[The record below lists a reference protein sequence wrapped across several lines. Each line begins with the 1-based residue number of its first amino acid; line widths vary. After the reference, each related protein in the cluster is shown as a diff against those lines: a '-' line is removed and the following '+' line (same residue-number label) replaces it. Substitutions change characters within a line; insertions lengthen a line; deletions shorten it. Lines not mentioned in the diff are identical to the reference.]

1 MMHIAPALA
10 SLSSL
15 VLVGC
20 GKMGGAMLEGWLRA
34 GLPAGA
40 VSVIDPSPPAEV
52 RALIERAG
60 VSTRRP
66 TAPPRVLLIAVKP
79 QIMDGVL
86 ETITDLAGP
95 DTLILS
101 VVAGKTMARF
111 EAQFG
116 ALARVVRTIPNT
128 PAAVGRG
135 VTGCVANAAASDDD
149 RALAQALL
157 EAVGR
162 VVWVEDEAQID
173 AITAVSGSGPAYVFH
188 MVEALAKAGVA
199 AGLPEATALSLARAT
214 VEGAGEL
221 LFQASDIGADQLR
234 KNVTSPNGTTQ
245 AALDVLM
252 DQDSGLAPLM
262 TRAVSAAARRSREL
276 AG

>member
-1 MMHIAPALA
+1 MTHIAPALA

-40 VSVIDPSPPAEV
+40 VNVIDPSPPAEV

-60 VSTRRP
+60 VSTKRP
-66 TAPPRVLLIAVKP
+66 TTPPRVLLIAVKP

-95 DTLILS
+95 ETLILS

-116 ALARVVRTIPNT
+116 AMARVVRTIPNT

-135 VTGCVANAAASDDD
+135 ITGCVANTAASDDD
-149 RALAQALL
+149 RLLTQALL

-162 VVWVEDEAQID
+162 VVWVKEEAQID

-199 AGLPEATALSLARAT
+199 AGLPQDTALSLARAT

-252 DQDSGLAPLM
+252 DEDSGLAPLM

>member
-1 MMHIAPALA
+1 MTHIAPALA

-40 VSVIDPSPPAEV
+40 VTVIDPSPPAEV

-60 VSTRRP
+60 VSTKRP
-66 TAPPRVLLIAVKP
+66 TTPPRVLLIAVKP

-95 DTLILS
+95 ETLILS

-116 ALARVVRTIPNT
+116 AMARVVRTIPNT

-135 VTGCVANAAASDDD
+135 ITGCVANTAASDDD
-149 RALAQALL
+149 RLLAQALL

-162 VVWVEDEAQID
+162 VVWVKEEAQID

-199 AGLPEATALSLARAT
+199 AGLPQDTALSLARAT

-252 DQDSGLAPLM
+252 DEDSGLAPLM

>member
-34 GLPAGA
+34 GLPADA

-86 ETITDLAGP
+86 EAIADLAGP

-135 VTGCVANAAASDDD
+135 ITGCVANAAASYDD